1 MTIRSISIST
11 ATAAFLLVLAPPP
24 AQAQVRQAT
33 VDVAGMACPFCAYG
47 LEKRLRKVEGVDSVE
62 VELKE
67 GRATLNVGEG
77 SSIDLP
83 AVVEAVH
90 EAGFTPGRLEATAEG
105 TIRFDPDA
113 DGSGGYVVEAP
124 DGEPLLLLVNLSAEQ
139 SGQVEELLSDS
150 ESIAVTG
157 EVHFHTDALSG
168 LEPVTIEAIR

>member
-1 MTIRSISIST
+1 MTIRHLST
-11 ATAAFLLVLAPPP
+11 FAATAMLLAAWAPSPVES
-24 AQAQVRQAT
+24 QVRQAT

-47 LEKRLRKVEGVDSVE
+47 LEKRLRKVEGVDTVE

-139 SGQVEELLSDS
+139 SGQMEELLSNS

-157 EVHFHTDALSG
+157 EVHFHTDALPG